1 MVDNIIRF
9 PIGKGEKRPSNNFK
23 QRLLLKLYS
32 IPIFHRIK

>member
-23 QRLLLKLYS
+23 QRLLLKLYKYS
-32 IPIFHRIK
+32 HFS

>member
-23 QRLLLKLYS
+23 QRL
-32 IPIFHRIK
+32 ITTQII